1 MNKYQEAYKLIN
13 GESIF
18 NSLTLCDERYKENMK
33 ALDILRELVD
43 KATPKKIKI
52 YGNDIFCPECEEC
65 VSSTYELPDII
76 DELKYC
82 PYCGQAIN
90 LKEWD
95 GNEKDY

>member
-1 MNKYQEAYKLIN
+1 MNKYQKAYERLSSRTYQYADK
-13 GESIF
+13 ESVYKDIE
-18 NSLTLCDERYKENMK
+18 TLG
-33 ALDILRELVD
+33 ELVD
-43 KATPKKIKI
+43 KATPRKIKI